1 LKLESFFIYRAC
13 QCDRDLAPS
22 SSGSLRWTAPEVLK
36 QGGIVSM
43 RSDIWSFGMLC
54 LEILSGDVPFISK
67 TDDGVRHQLE
77 QSKHP
82 ERPGRSATSKGLD
95 AGMWNLM
102 CRCWEKNPEQRPS
115 MKKVKPY
122 LLNIRGSTSQTCIV

>member
-1 LKLESFFIYRAC
+1 
-13 QCDRDLAPS
+13 
-22 SSGSLRWTAPEVLK
+22 
-36 QGGIVSM
+36 
-43 RSDIWSFGMLC
+43 MLC

-67 TDDGVRHQLE
+67 TDDEVRHQLE

-82 ERPGRSATSKGLD
+82 ERPGRSATAKGLD

-102 CRCWEKNPEQRPS
+102 CGCWEKKPEQRPS

-122 LLNIRGSTSQTCIV
+122 LLNIRGLTSQTCIV